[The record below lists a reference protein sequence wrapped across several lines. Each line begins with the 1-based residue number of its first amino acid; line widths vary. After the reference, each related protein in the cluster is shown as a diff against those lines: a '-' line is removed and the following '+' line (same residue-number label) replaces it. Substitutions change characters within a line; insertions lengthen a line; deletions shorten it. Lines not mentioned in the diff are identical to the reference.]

1 VAPGGSAWSRDGRWA
16 RCSDG
21 STEVQAALDLRPGIT
36 VDGCAPAWR
45 PTSPPVLTVVRD
57 GALVEIEAECS
68 GRPACTRVLLS
79 RRELRTAAAQHPNV
93 PVSLTEVEA
102 VRVVDVEW
110 LSPAR
115 AMLLLRLTIEGVG
128 TEDLLVIVEDGRT
141 RGSYAFFDTDRDGL
155 EASATGRLLWA
166 GGAFA
171 VRREGPRVTVPD
183 AFGPVHAAAWS
194 PDERWLALAARDAV
208 ALVRPRELGRARTI
222 VLPLRVSD
230 VGWSPR

>member
-1 VAPGGSAWSRDGRWA
+1 
-16 RCSDG
+16 
-21 STEVQAALDLRPGIT
+21 
-36 VDGCAPAWR
+36 
-45 PTSPPVLTVVRD
+45 
-57 GALVEIEAECS
+57 
-68 GRPACTRVLLS
+68 
-79 RRELRTAAAQHPNV
+79 V
-93 PVSLTEVEA
+93 PVSLTEVET